1 MPNRLQFEKSP
12 YLRQHADNP
21 VDWYPWGEEAFDKAR
36 REDKPVFLSVG
47 YSTCHWCHV
56 MARESFAD
64 QQVAEVLNRFFVPVK
79 VDREERPDVDA
90 VYMRACVALNGSG
103 GWPLTALLTPEG
115 KPFFAATYLPKNNRH
130 GQAGLLPLLQAAAGK
145 WARDRDALLKAG
157 EDITKLL
164 APRRAA
170 AFTEPDAEYPRRAA
184 EQLAAS
190 YDKEYAGFG
199 TAPKFPSAH
208 NLLFL
213 LRYAKLK
220 GDKAARSEVEHTLR
234 QMARG
239 GIFDQFGGGFA
250 RYSTDREWLAPH
262 FEKTLYDNAL
272 LALAYTEAWQDGHL
286 ALYRRV
292 AEQTLDYCLRELR
305 DESGGFYAGQDAD
318 SGGEEGAYYLF
329 TPDEVKAQL
338 GEDDGRH
345 FCECYD
351 ITAEGNFHG
360 KSIPNLLL
368 NERWQL
374 IPEGYGAFREKL
386 RHFRQQRMALAT
398 DNKILT
404 GWNGLMLAALSRAA
418 RCFDSL
424 RYRDAAQELAAFLE
438 RELWRDGR
446 LLARWCEGEARF
458 DARLDDYAFFALGLL
473 ELYQTD
479 FDPAHL
485 LLAERLAGEIAARFA
500 DPLGGF
506 YLTAEDSEALIVR
519 PKEVYDGA
527 LPSGNSAAAVLFQK
541 LWHLTAEPVWRERA
555 DRQAAF
561 LCASLADYPAGCAYG
576 LCALLDATSQTR
588 ELVCA
593 APDEEIPEALRAVL
607 GRYAPELTVLL
618 KTPARAGALAEAA
631 PFTAD
636 YAPLDGKAAYYVC
649 TGGVCKLPVTEL

>member
-1 MPNRLQFEKSP
+1 MSNRLQDEKSP

-21 VDWYPWGEEAFDKAR
+21 VDWYPWGEEAFEKAR
-36 REDKPVFLSVG
+36 REDRPIFLSIG

-56 MARESFAD
+56 MAHESFEDA
-64 QQVAEVLNRFFVPVK
+64 QVAEVLNRCFVPVK

-90 VYMRACVALNGSG
+90 VYMRACLALNGSG
-103 GWPLTALLTPEG
+103 GWPLTILMTPER
-115 KPFFAATYLPKNNRH
+115 KPFFAATYLPKNSR
-130 GQAGLLPLLQAAAGK
+130 GAQAGLLPLLHAAASK
-145 WARDRDALLKAG
+145 WTHDREGLLKAG
-157 EDITKLL
+157 DDITKLL
-164 APRRAA
+164 APRRTA
-170 AFTEPDAEYPRRAA
+170 AFDEPGEEHPRRAT

-190 YDKEYAGFG
+190 YDKEYGGFG

-213 LRYAKLK
+213 LRYAKLRD
-220 GDKAARSEVEHTLR
+220 DKAARAEVEHTLR

-272 LALAYTEAWQDGHL
+272 LALAYTEAWQEGHL

-305 DESGGFYAGQDAD
+305 DGSGGFYAGQDAD

-329 TPDEVKAQL
+329 TPAEVKAQL

-351 ITAEGNFHG
+351 ITDEGNFHG

-374 IPEGYGAFREKL
+374 MPDAYGAFREKL
-386 RHFRQQRMALAT
+386 RHYRQQRMPLGT
-398 DNKILT
+398 DTKILT
-404 GWNGLMLAALSRAA
+404 GWNGLLLCALSRAA
-418 RCFDSL
+418 RVFDSG
-424 RYRDAAQELAAFLE
+424 RYLDAAQELAAFLE
-438 RELWRDGR
+438 QELLRDGR

-473 ELYQTD
+473 ELYRAD
-479 FDPAHL
+479 YEPARL
-485 LLAERLAGEIAARFA
+485 LLAETLAGQIVERFS
-500 DPLGGF
+500 DPAGGF
-506 YLTAEDSEALIVR
+506 FLTAEDAEALIFR
-519 PKEVYDGA
+519 PKEIYDGA
-527 LPSGNSAAAVLFQK
+527 MPSGNSAAALLFQR
-541 LWHLTAEPVWRERA
+541 LWRLTAKPVWRQRA
-555 DRQAAF
+555 DRQMSF
-561 LCASLADYPAGCAYG
+561 LCANLAEYPAGCAAG
-576 LCALLDATSQTR
+576 LCAVLDAVSRTR

-593 APDEEIPEALRAVL
+593 APDETKPEALL
-607 GRYAPELTVLL
+607 LTEKRYAPELTILF
-618 KTPARAGALAEAA
+618 KTPARAALLTEAA

-636 YAPLDGKAAYYVC
+636 YAPQNGKAAYYVC
-649 TGGVCKLPVTEL
+649 SGGTCQLPVTEL